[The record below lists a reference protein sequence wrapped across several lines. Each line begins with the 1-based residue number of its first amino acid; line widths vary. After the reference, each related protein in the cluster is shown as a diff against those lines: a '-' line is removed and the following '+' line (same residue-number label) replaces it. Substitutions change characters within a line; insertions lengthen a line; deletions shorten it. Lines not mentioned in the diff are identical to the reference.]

1 MLLSQIK
8 ALLPPA
14 VKAAVRSQLHQGLTR
29 TENQLASLRSRW
41 SPSAPVEPS
50 SPAAVAPPPPAP
62 TPPPITR
69 ELIAAQYL
77 RGEGLEIGALS
88 NPTKL
93 PAGARA
99 RYVDVA
105 PIDVL
110 RARFPEVANLIVTPD
125 VVDNGEELGTVA
137 PDSQDFV
144 IANHVLEHCEDPI
157 GTLKNFIRV
166 LKPGGIIFMA
176 IPDKRFTFDLPRELT
191 PAAHVVEDHLK
202 GPEVSRRAHYDE
214 WLRVIDRKEGEE
226 LARETER
233 FLRDRTNIHFHVWTF
248 NEMFE
253 VFTAARNQV
262 GLPFDIKMAFLDP
275 PCLEAVWILEVTKPR
290 A

>member
-1 MLLSQIK
+1 MPLSQLK
-8 ALLPPA
+8 ALIPPA
-14 VKAAVRSQLHQGLTR
+14 IKTAVRAQLQTGLLR

-41 SPSAPVEPS
+41 SPPAPVEPS
-50 SPAAVAPPPPAP
+50 PPVVEAPPPPAP
-62 TPPPITR
+62 ALPPITR

-88 NPTKL
+88 NPTKV
-93 PAGARA
+93 PAGVRV

-110 RARFPEVANLIVTPD
+110 RARFPEVADRIVTPD
-125 VVDNGEELGTVA
+125 IVDNGEELGTVA

-157 GTLKNFIRV
+157 GTLKNFLRV
-166 LKPGGIIFMA
+166 LRPGGILFMA

-191 PAAHVVEDHLK
+191 SAAHVVEDHLK

-214 WLRVIDRKEGEE
+214 WLRLIDRKEGEE
-226 LARETER
+226 LARLTED
-233 FLRDRTNIHFHVWTF
+233 FLQNRTNIHFHVWTF
-248 NEMFE
+248 NEMSELFS
-253 VFTAARNQV
+253 AARNQL
-262 GLPFDIKMAFLDP
+262 GLPFDVKLAFLDP
-275 PCLEAVWILEVTKPR
+275 PCLEVVWVLEVTKPR
-290 A
+290 S